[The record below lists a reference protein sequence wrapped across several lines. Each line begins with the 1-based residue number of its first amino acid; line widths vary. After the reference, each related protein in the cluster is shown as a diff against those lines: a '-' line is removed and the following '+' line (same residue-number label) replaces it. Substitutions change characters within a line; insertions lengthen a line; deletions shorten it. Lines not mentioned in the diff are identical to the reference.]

1 MKSIVDYI
9 TEAKSLNRDFLIAH
23 PIADDVRDYLNDRK
37 DCRKV
42 RINFGGIGRGQQD
55 WEYECYIV
63 PNNKQL
69 LKKIKSLLAEYDPNG
84 FGAEV
89 LTFEIP
95 QEYSDI
101 EVLVKDLETSK
112 LCADDLKEGNTIN
125 A

>member
-9 TEAKSLNRDFLIAH
+9 TESKSLTRDFLIAH
-23 PIADDVRDYLNDRK
+23 PIADDVRDYLNDQK
-37 DCRKV
+37 DCRRV

-55 WEYECYIV
+55 WEYDCYII
-63 PNNKQL
+63 PNKKPL
-69 LKKIKSLLAEYDPNG
+69 LQKIKSLLAEYDLAG

-112 LCADDLKEGNTIN
+112 LCADDLGKGKTIE